1 LLDDLTQRF
10 NAVFIGVGLAGVNA
24 LGLADE
30 SANGVQN
37 AVDFIAALR
46 QVADYSALPVG
57 RRVVVLG
64 GGMTAVDAAVQSR
77 KLGADVVTIVYR
89 RDQAQMPASTYE
101 REWAQL
107 NGVTIRTWSV
117 LKSLEVADSAVVG
130 ATFATVRETDGRLLE
145 TGETST
151 TSVDTVFKA
160 IGQTLVLADPT
171 LATLRLRAGR
181 IEVDAEGRTSL
192 PGVWA
197 GGDCTFGGQDLT
209 VEAVEHGKIAAHS
222 IDRALATSPRAA
234 SFNRVRR
241 TAA

>member
-1 LLDDLTQRF
+1 MTGPAFD
-10 NAVFIGVGLAGVNA
+10 AVFIGVGLGGVNA
-24 LGLADE
+24 LGLADRLG
-30 SANGVQN
+30 GVQN

-46 QVADYSALPVG
+46 QVADYGALPVG

-117 LKSLEVADSAVVG
+117 LKALDVSAGAVTG
-130 ATFATVRETDGRLLE
+130 ATFATMREADGRLQE
-145 TGETST
+145 TGETWST
-151 TSVDTVFKA
+151 PVDTVFKA

-171 LATLRLRAGR
+171 LATLRLRSGR

-222 IDRALATSPRAA
+222 IDRALAKSPRVAP
-234 SFNRVRR
+234 FTRVRR